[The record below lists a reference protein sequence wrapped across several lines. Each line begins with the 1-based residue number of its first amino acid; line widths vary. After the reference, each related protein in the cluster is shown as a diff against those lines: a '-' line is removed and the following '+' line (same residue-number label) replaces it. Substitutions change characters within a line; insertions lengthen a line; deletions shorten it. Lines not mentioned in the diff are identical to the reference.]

1 MSTRSSARR
10 RLLSSRVAALVLA
23 ALLLA
28 AAGYDLAHRRIPN
41 WLTFSGLLLGVFW
54 HAVTGGGPGL
64 VFALEGLGIAGLTV
78 LLWMAK
84 ALGAGD
90 VKLLGV
96 VGVWMGPVFL
106 LWTLL
111 GTIFAGGLLALIA
124 LAVRRTCRGRMPL
137 APAVALGSAGAF
149 FWLHLKLIF

>member
-1 MSTRSSARR
+1 M
-10 RLLSSRVAALVLA
+10 AALALA

-41 WLTFSGLLLGVFW
+41 WLTFSGLLLGLFW
-54 HAVTGGGPGL
+54 HIVTGGGPGL
-64 VFALEGLGIAGLTV
+64 VFALEGLGVAGLTV
-78 LLWMAK
+78 LLLMAK

-111 GTIFAGGLLALIA
+111 GTIFAGALLAL
-124 LAVRRTCRGRMPL
+124 AVVVISRTRRGRLPL
-137 APAVALGSAGAF
+137 APAVALGAAGAF
-149 FWLHLKLIF
+149 FWLHLKLIL

>member
-1 MSTRSSARR
+1 M
-10 RLLSSRVAALVLA
+10 AALALA

-28 AAGYDLAHRRIPN
+28 AAGFDLAHRRIPN
-41 WLTFSGLLLGVFW
+41 WLTFSGLLLGLLW
-54 HAVTGGGPGL
+54 HIVTGGGPGL
-64 VFALEGLGIAGLTV
+64 VFALEGLGVAGLTA

-111 GTIFAGGLLALIA
+111 GTIFAGALLAL
-124 LAVRRTCRGRMPL
+124 AVVVISRTRRGRLPL
-137 APAVALGSAGAF
+137 APAVALGAAGAF
-149 FWLHLKLIF
+149 FWLHLKLIL

>member
-1 MSTRSSARR
+1 M
-10 RLLSSRVAALVLA
+10 AALALA

-41 WLTFSGLLLGVFW
+41 WLTFSGLLLGLFW

-64 VFALEGLGIAGLTV
+64 VFALEGLGVAGLTV

-111 GTIFAGGLLALIA
+111 GTIIAGALLAL
-124 LAVRRTCRGRMPL
+124 AVVVISRTRRGRMPL
-137 APAVALGSAGAF
+137 APAVALGAAGAF
-149 FWLHLKLIF
+149 FWLHLKLIL

>member
-1 MSTRSSARR
+1 M
-10 RLLSSRVAALVLA
+10 AALALA

-28 AAGYDLAHRRIPN
+28 AAGFDLAHRRIPN

-64 VFALEGLGIAGLTV
+64 VFALEGLGVAGLTV

-124 LAVRRTCRGRMPL
+124 LAVHRTCRGRMPL
-137 APAVALGSAGAF
+137 APAVVLGAACAF
-149 FWLHLKLIF
+149 FWLHLKLIL

>member
-1 MSTRSSARR
+1 MAV
-10 RLLSSRVAALVLA
+10 LALA

-28 AAGYDLAHRRIPN
+28 ASGFDLAHRRIPN
-41 WLTFSGLLLGVFW
+41 WLTFLGLLLGLCW

-64 VFALEGLGIAGLTV
+64 VFALEGLGVAGLTM

-137 APAVALGSAGAF
+137 APAVVLGAGGAF

>member
-1 MSTRSSARR
+1 M
-10 RLLSSRVAALVLA
+10 AALALA

-28 AAGYDLAHRRIPN
+28 AAGFDLAHRRIPN
-41 WLTFSGLLLGVFW
+41 WLTFSGLLLGLFW
-54 HAVTGGGPGL
+54 HIVTGGRLGL
-64 VFALEGLGIAGLTV
+64 VFALEGLGVAGLTA

-111 GTIFAGGLLALIA
+111 GTIFAGALLAL
-124 LAVRRTCRGRMPL
+124 AVVVISRTRRGRMPL
-137 APAVALGSAGAF
+137 APAVALGAAGAF
-149 FWLHLKLIF
+149 FWLHLKLIL

>member
-1 MSTRSSARR
+1 M
-10 RLLSSRVAALVLA
+10 AALALA

-28 AAGYDLAHRRIPN
+28 AAGFDLAHRRIPN
-41 WLTFSGLLLGVFW
+41 WLTFSGLLLGLFW

-64 VFALEGLGIAGLTV
+64 VFALEGLGVAGLTV

-111 GTIFAGGLLALIA
+111 GTIFAGALLAL
-124 LAVRRTCRGRMPL
+124 AVVVISRTCRGRLPL
-137 APAVALGSAGAF
+137 APAVALGAACAF
-149 FWLHLKLIF
+149 FWLHLKLIL

>member
-1 MSTRSSARR
+1 M
-10 RLLSSRVAALVLA
+10 AALALA
-23 ALLLA
+23 ALLVA
-28 AAGYDLAHRRIPN
+28 AAGFDLAHRRIPN
-41 WLTFSGLLLGVFW
+41 WLTFSGLLLGLFW
-54 HAVTGGGPGL
+54 HAITGGVPGL
-64 VFALEGLGIAGLTV
+64 VFALEGLGVAGLTA

-111 GTIFAGGLLALIA
+111 GTIFAGALLAL
-124 LAVRRTCRGRMPL
+124 AVVVISRIPRGRLPL
-137 APAVALGSAGAF
+137 APAVALGAAGAF
-149 FWLHLKLIF
+149 FWLHLKLIL

>member
-1 MSTRSSARR
+1 M
-10 RLLSSRVAALVLA
+10 AALALA

-28 AAGYDLAHRRIPN
+28 AAGFDLAHRRIPN
-41 WLTFSGLLLGVFW
+41 WLTFSGLLLGLFW
-54 HAVTGGGPGL
+54 HIVTGGGPGL
-64 VFALEGLGIAGLTV
+64 VFALEGLGVAGLTV

-111 GTIFAGGLLALIA
+111 GTIFAGALLAL
-124 LAVRRTCRGRMPL
+124 AVVVISRTRRGRLPL
-137 APAVALGSAGAF
+137 APAVALGAAGAF
-149 FWLHLKLIF
+149 FWLHLKLIL

>member
-1 MSTRSSARR
+1 
-10 RLLSSRVAALVLA
+10 VAALALA

-28 AAGYDLAHRRIPN
+28 AVGFDLAHRRIPN
-41 WLTFSGLLLGVFW
+41 WLTFSGLLLGLFW
-54 HAVTGGGPGL
+54 HIVTGGRLGL
-64 VFALEGLGIAGLTV
+64 VFALEGLGVAGLTA

-111 GTIFAGGLLALIA
+111 GTIFAGALLAL
-124 LAVRRTCRGRMPL
+124 AVVVISRTPRGRLPL
-137 APAVALGSAGAF
+137 APAVALGAVGAF
-149 FWLHLKLIF
+149 FWLHLKLIL

>member
-1 MSTRSSARR
+1 M
-10 RLLSSRVAALVLA
+10 AALALA

-28 AAGYDLAHRRIPN
+28 AAGFDLAHRRIPN
-41 WLTFSGLLLGVFW
+41 WLTFSGLLLGLCW
-54 HAVTGGGPGL
+54 HIVTGGGPGL
-64 VFALEGLGIAGLTV
+64 VFALEGLGVAGLTV

-111 GTIFAGGLLALIA
+111 GTIFAGALLAL
-124 LAVRRTCRGRMPL
+124 AVVVISRTRRGRMPL
-137 APAVALGSAGAF
+137 APAVALGAAGAF
-149 FWLHLKLIF
+149 FWLHLKLIL

>member
-1 MSTRSSARR
+1 M
-10 RLLSSRVAALVLA
+10 AALALA

-28 AAGYDLAHRRIPN
+28 AAGFDLAHRRIPN
-41 WLTFSGLLLGVFW
+41 WLTFSGLLLGLFW
-54 HAVTGGGPGL
+54 HIVTGGGPGL
-64 VFALEGLGIAGLTV
+64 VFALEGLGVAGLTV

-111 GTIFAGGLLALIA
+111 GTIFAGALLAL
-124 LAVRRTCRGRMPL
+124 AVVVISRTRRGRLPL
-137 APAVALGSAGAF
+137 APAVALGAACAF
-149 FWLHLKLIF
+149 FWLHLKLIL

>member
-1 MSTRSSARR
+1 MA
-10 RLLSSRVAALVLA
+10 LA

-28 AAGYDLAHRRIPN
+28 ASGFDLARRRIPN
-41 WLTFSGLLLGVFW
+41 WLTLSGLLLGLLW
-54 HAVTGGGPGL
+54 HGVTGGGQGCL
-64 VFALEGLGIAGLTV
+64 FALEGLGIAGLTV

-96 VGVWMGPVFL
+96 VGTWMGPVFL

-111 GTIFAGGLLALIA
+111 GTIFAGGLLALA
-124 LAVRRTCRGRMPL
+124 TLAVRQTRRGRMPL
-137 APAVALGSAGAF
+137 APAIALGAAGAF
-149 FWLHLKLIF
+149 FWLHLKLIL

>member
-1 MSTRSSARR
+1 M
-10 RLLSSRVAALVLA
+10 AALALA

-28 AAGYDLAHRRIPN
+28 AAGFDLAHRRIPN
-41 WLTFSGLLLGVFW
+41 WLTFSGLLLGLFW
-54 HAVTGGGPGL
+54 HTVTGGGPGL
-64 VFALEGLGIAGLTV
+64 VFALEGLGVAGLTA

-111 GTIFAGGLLALIA
+111 GTIFAGALLAL
-124 LAVRRTCRGRMPL
+124 AVVVISRTRRGRLPL
-137 APAVALGSAGAF
+137 APAVALGAACAF
-149 FWLHLKLIF
+149 FWLHLKLIL

>member
-1 MSTRSSARR
+1 MAV
-10 RLLSSRVAALVLA
+10 LALA

-28 AAGYDLAHRRIPN
+28 AAGFDLAHRRIPN

-64 VFALEGLGIAGLTV
+64 VFALEGLGVAGLTM

-96 VGVWMGPVFL
+96 IGVWMGPVFL

-137 APAVALGSAGAF
+137 APAVALGAAGAF